1 MRWRGLAAA
10 LAALIVVG
18 AAAYWWLTRPAP
30 FDAAA
35 FAGVAPDLAR
45 GELAFHAAGC
55 AGCHAAPGAEGEAR
69 LVLSGG
75 ERFPSEFGTFVAP
88 NISSHAQAGIGAWS
102 DAQVVRAIVD
112 GVSPGGA
119 HYYPAFPYTTYHR
132 ADPADV
138 VSLVAYLRGLPA
150 SERPS
155 EPHEVGFP
163 FDIRRNLGLWKRLYL
178 RDGWVLAGD
187 LSPEAER
194 GRYLVE
200 ALGHCGECHTP
211 RDMLG
216 GLDRSRWLSGAP
228 NPSGRGRIPDITPAG
243 LDWSEAEIADYLLSG
258 FTPEFDTA
266 GGLMVEVIES
276 TARLTDQDRADIA
289 AYLKAVPAPGE

>member
-1 MRWRGLAAA
+1 M
-10 LAALIVVG
+10 
-18 AAAYWWLTRPAP
+18 
-30 FDAAA
+30 
-35 FAGVAPDLAR
+35 
-45 GELAFHAAGC
+45 
-55 AGCHAAPGAEGEAR
+55 
-69 LVLSGG
+69 
-75 ERFPSEFGTFVAP
+75 
-88 NISSHAQAGIGAWS
+88 
-102 DAQVVRAIVD
+102 
-112 GVSPGGA
+112 
-119 HYYPAFPYTTYHR
+119 
-132 ADPADV
+132 

-178 RDGWVLAGD
+178 RDGWAVEGD
-187 LSPEAER
+187 LAPEAER
-194 GRYLVE
+194 GRHLVE
-200 ALGHCGECHTP
+200 TLGHCGECHTP

-216 GLDRSRWLSGAP
+216 GLDRSRWLSRRAQPLGAGGGSP
-228 NPSGRGRIPDITPAG
+228 TSRRPGSTGPRPRSPTT
-243 LDWSEAEIADYLLSG
+243 LLSG